1 MKKIIENSQ
10 KKITKKQKDMET
22 QGGVSIAQK
31 CSIQTEIHPQKFIKF
46 KSKVK
51 TKSNKLT
58 STSWKMRTKV
68 KREDSCKG
76 KKLNK
81 DVKKG
86 HKSEKSN
93 HPAKQSN

>member
-1 MKKIIENSQ
+1 
-10 KKITKKQKDMET
+10 ME
-22 QGGVSIAQK
+22 V
-31 CSIQTEIHPQKFIKF
+31 
-46 KSKVK
+46 
-51 TKSNKLT
+51 LT